1 MAEMRNVFVGVLA
14 IVLGLIV
21 IMFPLVSV
29 ATFSVLIGLGIIFLG
44 LWLLFQGIQVWG
56 KNMAAGIADFI
67 LAIFAVGYG
76 IILVGNIKGLEFLV
90 FLALYIVGLFI
101 IISGLTALF
110 SDKGIKGKSIG
121 ALGVVFGILFMVAG
135 TYVRNLLVLAAIL
148 GLFLIAAGIIEIL
161 GLGGEIVPK
170 AVK

>member
-90 FLALYIVGLFI
+90 FLALYIVGLF
-101 IISGLTALF
+101 

-148 GLFLIAAGIIEIL
+148 GLFLIAAGIIEIF

>member
-110 SDKGIKGKSIG
+110 SDKGIKENLSVHWV
-121 ALGVVFGILFMVAG
+121 LFSVF
-135 TYVRNLLVLAAIL
+135 YSW
-148 GLFLIAAGIIEIL
+148 
-161 GLGGEIVPK
+161 
-170 AVK
+170 